1 MGFIRTRSYALLL
14 PLLRVEDFVQ
24 AEDILFLVY
33 AAGLEVFQLFVQL
46 NVQPSHL

>member
-1 MGFIRTRSYALLL
+1 MELIGAIGHALLL